1 MKRIL
6 TGLLAIGMA
15 AATWAVNDD
24 NPCKHPNLG
33 NCTIEL
39 ENSLNAQV
47 TLVEKGDDQENESGL
62 SKYEPV
68 NITSIVKSRV
78 SVKPKKI
85 MCPDCEEMIPCNI
98 SIGSCSPGGMKD
110 EPGTY
115 TGSIHIKCSAH
126 NSSADFDYS
135 VTLKKPEGGGGGGGD
150 HDHDW
155 GEWSY
160 NCDLSGADSDYFR
173 INSSSSSLRAFVLET
188 MNNSKSDNSKRVRG
202 CKVEGCDE
210 VQSRSYSH
218 SARWICSE
226 SDSSSHIYHNE
237 EKDAINPALVNGK
250 HRYCVAM
257 GGSCDSIHYVSTG
270 VWVQQTVEKLE
281 VTSKTTTG
289 NLDPD
294 QLPELPEYEPTPSA
308 EYFVRVY
315 KPGQGNEPAK
325 WNTVLKA
332 SPNFGS
338 WDLNK
343 VSWTRYPLA
352 EIETILLPRGDEE
365 PGIADFRPTSTGTHI
380 VVARCNYGDEENLP
394 AQAKSVAICVVDP
407 ASTVD
412 FQPLPPGSWDAMLKA
427 SGNEK
432 PKKGVTI
439 ASNSKTQPIRMI
451 LHVNRS
457 KLQSRNATLKIESKE
472 KESYAIY
479 KDVECT
485 QSFLKPGERKR
496 EVSVTLDEIPNDP
509 ENIELTLYF
518 LPLLPDE
525 EVAATLEYES
535 SSVGV
540 DEPGE
545 DKVMITGGCGSCVG
559 DCVPMNGEC
568 GLGSVK
574 VNFELGKGQFDQP
587 GGSVR
592 VDSETLDHNLLSLN
606 SFQVTPEGATTVTMN
621 DEGYPTEANTG
632 LYRTTFEYSKAF
644 SGNTVFVNRI
654 VMKTFHAGASTS
666 FAEAVLELH
675 YTESG
680 SIPSVNSFTVK
691 NTVNGVVRNYKYTCA
706 YQVNPDFGGEAA
718 DVWTLTRWLGDNTD
732 SAESE
737 TVARRDTGSQ
747 RIEYRYL
754 GSVSTPLL
762 KEKVTKQ
769 KFADGE
775 YEVIESRIGDAV
787 TTYAYD
793 ANRNLTSVTEP
804 DGSSTSYTYNADGEL
819 VSTTEKVGGLTT
831 VTTHTITDNGVQ
843 ITSDTETKVNNV
855 LTSRSRSVRHR
866 NITTAPDTN
875 TQYDESNTAYM
886 AETYYVTDASSPFY
900 GRVRLEKR
908 PDGTVTLTDYQR
920 DGSGTE
926 TETSWSGAPDST
938 AMPSSVVLGT
948 KTVTV
953 KDSAGRVQSVRTY
966 HVENGAE
973 TLTGETVHTAFDSFG
988 RATATRYLD
997 GSTTSRTYGCCGVES
1012 ETDRD
1017 GVTTT
1022 YGYDDLTRRL
1032 SYSTRDGVTTLY
1044 SYDAAGNQTAVTVK
1058 GRNGGELT
1066 TTNEYVNGELTAA
1079 EDALGNRTT
1088 YAQTYSK
1095 SADVMT
1101 YTETVTGPD
1110 GGTQVTT
1117 TVDGALTGVS
1127 GTAVHPQS
1135 YEYGPNWQKTLPQN
1149 QTVYT
1154 DMLGRQYKTT
1164 YADGNSETQ
1173 YYNAK
1178 QQLVRSV
1185 TPAGRTT
1192 LYEYDA
1198 LGRQV
1203 KQAVDMNGNNTID
1216 ADDLV
1221 TAIAYSYD
1229 TYEGKTVAI
1238 TVQTRMQ
1245 GTAST
1250 VISTTRQS
1258 VDGLESWTTD
1268 MAGLTTHTKLER
1280 NGNGSVTQTV
1290 FNPDGSKLVTE
1301 MQNGRVVT
1309 VKQFNTDGT
1318 AGNVITYSYD
1328 EFNRQTGSVETVG
1341 GATVNT
1347 MTRTLDAAGR
1357 PVSETVNGR
1366 TTTYAY
1372 DIPNR
1377 KRTITLPG
1385 NRVVVEEYHP
1395 TGELKKL
1402 SGADTYTQEWTW
1414 DSVWGQKATLTTWK
1428 DASTPQ
1434 VTTWTYDNRGNLSAK
1449 KYADNNGPSYTYD
1462 ADGNLLTRTWAR
1474 GVTTTYAYDPAGRI
1488 TGQEYSDDTAALG
1501 LTLDS
1506 LNRALA
1512 ITDASGT
1519 WNFTYDPKGWLVKET
1534 VPAMVNGEVIHG
1546 YDAYGRRTELRTASG
1561 SRTFTYD
1568 VQNRVASIG
1577 NSGGSLHYTYRSGL
1591 QQLDTASWRNGEGA
1605 ELNSRTFAYDSYH
1618 RLTGIKLNGVSEVGY
1633 TLNDRDQR
1641 TAVQYPGVNWNY
1653 GYDDKGQLTGAE
1665 KSAGDVSET
1674 YSYTYDGIGNR
1685 LTAQEGAS
1693 QFSYISNLL
1702 NQYTQVNTAQPTY
1715 DADGN
1720 MLTTGDGWTY
1730 AWNGENRLVRAEK
1743 DGTVVEMNYDYVGR
1757 RFEKKVYVNSEAGTP
1772 GTLQHHYK
1780 YVYDG
1785 YKLVELYD
1793 NDTLLVSFTWQP
1805 DSVGGLDVPV
1815 SMVYEGD
1822 TYYYVTDGNK
1832 NVTALLDAA
1841 GFRVAGYTYGPF
1853 GQVLSMDGALAEV
1866 NPFRFSSEFHD
1877 DETGLV
1883 YYNYRYYSPSLGRWT
1898 KRDPIGELG
1907 GANEYCINQNAS
1919 INRFDINGL
1928 WTGKGLAE
1936 SYRRK
1941 YGEDA
1946 FARMLAWLGRGRIT
1960 CASTWFDD
1968 WYVKDNTI
1976 YIAATWWL
1984 GQERPDDNAAEQL
1997 NEALAI
2003 HFGIGKTNWLYKAGR
2018 TARGAGKMVA
2028 GGLTI
2033 AGGVAISGGS
2043 AGSLTWAGAGLAFVG
2058 GNTFVEGASQFLG
2071 NDHGGFNPAAEFA
2084 YQSTLLLTNNTEYSE
2099 YAKMGYYI
2107 LDFSISIGSAWQ
2119 SYRAAATLEKGR
2131 WTKFHTDLKEG
2142 SGVGPLLLYDKNFKP
2157 IHKFVI
2163 TEHYKIKIYGMTL
2176 EGTLSG
2182 YTASETMGS
2191 IMAQ

>member
-6 TGLLAIGMA
+6 IGLLAA
-15 AATWAVNDD
+15 AVSTLSTMGVEDN
-24 NPCKHPNLG
+24 NPCDHPNIG
-33 NCTIEL
+33 HCEIEL
-39 ENSLNAQV
+39 NKSLTVTV
-47 TLVEKGDDQENESGL
+47 TLVEKEPAEGQDEESL
-62 SKYEPV
+62 SRYEPV
-68 NITSIVKSRV
+68 NISSIVRSRV
-78 SVKPKKI
+78 DVKSKTLV
-85 MCPDCEEMIPCNI
+85 CPDCKKNIPCST
-98 SIGSCSPGGMKD
+98 SIKSCSPGGSED
-110 EPGTY
+110 QPGTY
-115 TGSIHIKCSAH
+115 TGNIEIECNPHH
-126 NSSADFDYS
+126 SSQSFGYT
-135 VTLKKPEGGGGGGGD
+135 VTLRAPGGGPDPG
-150 HDHDW
+150 HDH
-155 GEWSY
+155 EWSDWSY
-160 NCDLSGADSDYFR
+160 DCELSGASSNYFR
-173 INSSSSSLRAFVLET
+173 VNSSDPSLKSFILET
-188 MNNSKSDNSKRVRG
+188 MNTSKNDDSHRTRSCLVA
-202 CKVEGCDE
+202 GCDE
-210 VQSRSYSH
+210 VESRSFSH
-218 SARWICSE
+218 SARWICAE
-226 SDSSSHIYHNE
+226 SDSITHIYHNDQD
-237 EKDAINPALVNGK
+237 DAVTHPGLSNGK

-257 GGSCDSIHYVSTG
+257 SGSCDAIHYVSTG
-270 VWVQQTVEKLE
+270 VWIQQTVNLLE
-281 VTSKTTTG
+281 VTSKAGTG
-289 NLDPD
+289 QISSDL
-294 QLPELPEYEPTPSA
+294 LPELPDYEPSPSA
-308 EYFVRVY
+308 HYFVRVY
-315 KPGQGNEPAK
+315 KPGEGNQPAE
-325 WNTVLKA
+325 WNTVLEA
-332 SPNFGS
+332 TPNFGS
-338 WDLNK
+338 WELNN
-343 VSWTRYPLA
+343 VTWTRYPLA
-352 EIETILLPRGDEE
+352 EIETILLPRGSSD
-365 PGIADFRPTSTGTHI
+365 PGVADFRPTSPGTHI
-380 VVARCNYGDEENLP
+380 VVARCNYDPDNNLP

-407 ASTVD
+407 TSSVD

-432 PKKGVTI
+432 PQKSAVISLTG
-439 ASNSKTQPIRMI
+439 KTKPIRLI
-451 LHVNRS
+451 LRVNRAT
-457 KLQSRNATLKIESKE
+457 LTGQNATLVLDSQE
-472 KESYAIY
+472 KESYAIFT
-479 KDVECT
+479 DVECT
-485 QSFLKPGERKR
+485 QSLLKPGPRHR
-496 EVSVTLDEIPNDP
+496 EVSVTLNEIEDDP
-509 ENIELTLYF
+509 ENLELTLYF

-525 EVAATLEYES
+525 EVVARLEYES
-535 SSVGV
+535 SSIDVT
-540 DEPGE
+540 EPGE
-545 DKVMITGGCGSCVG
+545 DKVMITGGCSSCVG
-559 DCVPMNGEC
+559 DCIPLNGDC
-568 GLGSVK
+568 GLGSIK
-574 VNFELGKGQFDQP
+574 VNFELGKGLFDLP
-587 GGSVR
+587 GGQVN
-592 VDSETLDHNLLSLN
+592 VDSETLDYRVLSPD
-606 SFQVTPEGATTVTMN
+606 SFQIVPEGETTITMN
-621 DEGYPTEANTG
+621 DNGYPSEANTG
-632 LYRTTFEYSKAF
+632 VYRTTFEYSNVV
-644 SGNTVFVNRI
+644 SGNTAFVNRI
-654 VMKTFHAGASTS
+654 IMKGYLVGASS
-666 FAEAVLELH
+666 PFAEAELELQ
-675 YTESG
+675 YTDTATTP
-680 SIPSVNSFTVK
+680 SIQSFTVK
-691 NTVNGVVRNYKYTCA
+691 NTVNGVVRNYKYTRS
-706 YQVNPDFGGEAA
+706 YQINPDFGNTSA
-718 DVWTLTRWLGDNTD
+718 DVWTLTRWLGDNVD
-732 SAESE
+732 DAESE
-737 TVARRDTGSQ
+737 FVARQDTGSQ
-747 RIEYRYL
+747 RVEYHYI
-754 GSVSTPLL
+754 GSISTPLL

-769 KFADGE
+769 KFDDGE
-775 YEVIESRIGDAV
+775 YEIIESRIGDAV
-787 TTYAYD
+787 TTYTYD
-793 ANRNLTSVTEP
+793 TNRNLTSITNP
-804 DGSSTSYTYNADGEL
+804 DGSSTSYTYNTDQEL
-819 VSTTEKVGGLTT
+819 TSETDVEGNLTT
-831 VTTHTITDNGVQ
+831 VTTYTTTDNGVQ
-843 ITSDTETKVNNV
+843 LIKDSERKVNGV
-855 LTSRSRSVRHR
+855 LTSKSRIVQNYGVSSS
-866 NITTAPDTN
+866 PDLSI
-875 TQYDESNTAYM
+875 QYDENNVAYTTS
-886 AETYYVTDASSPFY
+886 TYYVTDQTSPFC
-900 GRVRLEKR
+900 GRERLIMN
-908 PDGTVTLTDYQR
+908 PTGTVTIYQYER
-920 DGSGTE
+920 NGSTE
-926 TETSWSGAPDST
+926 TTTIWSGVPNST
-938 AMPSSVVLGT
+938 TSPTAVTLGT
-948 KTVTV
+948 KTVKVT
-953 KDSAGRVQSVRTY
+953 DSLGRLQSIRSW
-966 HVENGAE
+966 HVENGTE
-973 TLTGETVHTAFDSFG
+973 TLISEQVNTGFDSFG
-988 RATATRYLD
+988 RVTSTSFLD
-997 GSTTSRTYGCCGVES
+997 GSTISRSYGCCGVES
-1012 ETDRD
+1012 ETDQN
-1017 GVTTT
+1017 GITTT
-1022 YGYDDLTRRL
+1022 YAYDDLTKRV
-1032 SYSTRDGVTTLY
+1032 SYSVRDGITTLY
-1044 SYDAAGNQTAVTVK
+1044 SYDAAGNQLSITVK
-1058 GRNGGELT
+1058 GRNGSELSIM
-1066 TTNEYVNGELTAA
+1066 NEYDNGKLAA
-1079 EDALGNRTT
+1079 TEDVLGNRTT
-1088 YAQTYSK
+1088 YSQTYTT
-1095 SADVMT
+1095 SAEVVT

-1110 GGTQVTT
+1110 GGTQVMTM
-1117 TVDGALTGVS
+1117 VDGSLTGIS

-1192 LYEYDA
+1192 LYEYDV

-1216 ADDLV
+1216 TDDLV
-1221 TAIAYSYD
+1221 TTTAYSYG

-1245 GTAST
+1245 GSTST

-1258 VDGLESWTTD
+1258 VDGLESWTID

-1301 MQNGRVVT
+1301 MQNGRVET

-1377 KRTITLPG
+1377 KRTIAQPG
-1385 NRVVVEEYHP
+1385 NRVVIEEYHP

-1414 DSVWGQKATLTTWK
+1414 DPVWGQKAPLTTWK

-1449 KYADNNGPSYTYD
+1449 KYADDNGPSYTYD

-1488 TGQEYSDDTAALG
+1488 TGQEYSDDTTALG

-1506 LNRALA
+1506 LDRALA

-1568 VQNRVASIG
+1568 VQNRIASIG

-1641 TAVQYPGVNWNY
+1641 TAVQYPGISWNY

-1685 LTAQEGAS
+1685 LTAQESAS
-1693 QFSYISNLL
+1693 QFSYTSNLL

-1743 DGTVVEMNYDYVGR
+1743 DGTVVEMNYDFIGR
-1757 RFEKKVYVNSEAGTP
+1757 RFEKKVYVNSGAGTS

-1793 NDTLLVSFTWQP
+1793 NDTLLASFTWQP
-1805 DSVGGLDVPV
+1805 ESVGGLDVPV

-2084 YQSTLLLTNNTEYSE
+2084 YQSTLFLTNNKEYSE

-2163 TEHYKIKIYGMTL
+2163 TEHYQIKIYGMTL

-2191 IMAQ
+2191 MMAQ

>member
-78 SVKPKKI
+78 SVKNKEI
-85 MCPDCEEMIPCNI
+85 MCPDCEEMIPCSI
-98 SIGSCSPGGMKD
+98 SVGSCSPGGMKD

-439 ASNSKTQPIRMI
+439 ASNGKTQPIRMI

-545 DKVMITGGCGSCVG
+545 DKVMITGGCSSCVG
-559 DCVPMNGEC
+559 DCVPLNGEC

-574 VNFELGKGQFDQP
+574 VNFELGNGQFDQP

-621 DEGYPTEANTG
+621 NEGYPTEANTG

-644 SGNTVFVNRI
+644 SGNTAFVNRI
-654 VMKTFHAGASTS
+654 VMKTFHSGASTS

-787 TTYAYD
+787 TTYSYD
-793 ANRNLTSVTEP
+793 SNRNLTAVRNP
-804 DGSSTSYTYNADGEL
+804 DGSSITYTYN
-819 VSTTEKVGGLTT
+819 TEGKITSETKIIGNLTT
-831 VTTHTITDNGVQ
+831 VTTYTITDNGIQ
-843 ITSDTETKVNNV
+843 ATRDAERKVNGI
-855 LTSRSRSVRHR
+855 LTSKSRLVQNYGISS
-866 NITTAPDTN
+866 APDMSI
-875 TQYDESNTAYM
+875 QYDENNVAYTTS
-886 AETYYVTDASSPFY
+886 TYYVTDQSSPFY
-900 GRVRLEKR
+900 GRVRLR
-908 PDGTVTLTDYQR
+908 MNPDGTATITQYERNNSTD
-920 DGSGTE
+920 T
-926 TETSWSGAPDST
+926 TTSWTGVPNSASSPT
-938 AMPSSVVLGT
+938 AVTLGT
-948 KTVTV
+948 KTVTIT
-953 KDSAGRVQSVRTY
+953 DSQGRMQSSRSW
-966 HVENGAE
+966 HVENGTE
-973 TLTGETVHTAFDSFG
+973 TLVSEQVNTGFDSFG
-988 RATATRYLD
+988 RVTSTRFLD
-997 GSTTSRTYGCCGVES
+997 GSTISRTYGCCGVES

-1017 GVTTT
+1017 GITTT
-1022 YGYDDLTRRL
+1022 YAYDDLTKRV
-1032 SYSTRDGVTTLY
+1032 SYTVRDGVTTLY
-1044 SYDAAGNQTAVTVK
+1044 TYDDAGNQTAVTVK
-1058 GRNGGELT
+1058 GRNGNEIT
-1066 TTNEYVNGELTAA
+1066 TTSEYVNGELSA
-1079 EDALGNRTT
+1079 EVDALGNRTT
-1088 YAQTYSK
+1088 YTRTYTRGANDK
-1095 SADVMT
+1095 VT
-1101 YTETVTGPD
+1101 YTEKTINPDSSTRIVTMENGA
-1110 GGTQVTT
+1110 QVSI
-1117 TVDGALTGVS
+1117 TGS
-1127 GTAVHPQS
+1127 AVYPQTF
-1135 YEYGPNWQKTLPQN
+1135 EYGPNWQKTLPQN

-1154 DMLGRQYKTT
+1154 DMLGRQYKTE
-1164 YADGNSETQ
+1164 YADGNTETQ

-1203 KQAVDMNGNNTID
+1203 KQAIDMNGNNLID
-1216 ADDLV
+1216 SADLV
-1221 TAIAYSYD
+1221 TSISYSYGMEND
-1229 TYEGKTVAI
+1229 TTVAI
-1238 TVQTRMQ
+1238 T
-1245 GTAST
+1245 T
-1250 VISTTRQS
+1250 VTQSQNNDSKVVSIEKRS
-1258 VDGLESWTTD
+1258 VDGLESWITD
-1268 MAGLTTHTKLER
+1268 VSGLTTHTKLER
-1280 NGNGSVTQTV
+1280 LGSGSTRQTV
-1290 FNPDGSKLVTE
+1290 TNPDGTGTITTN
-1301 MQNGRVVT
+1301 QNGRVTSVQNFGSGNASGVGVT
-1309 VKQFNTDGT
+1309 YT
-1318 AGNVITYSYD
+1318 YD
-1328 EFNRQTGSVETVG
+1328 EFNRQAGMTQSDNGSTVST
-1341 GATVNT
+1341 ASVTYN
-1347 MTRTLDAAGR
+1347 AAGQ
-1357 PVSETVNGR
+1357 PLTQTVNGR
-1366 TTTYAY
+1366 TTSIAY
-1372 DIPNR
+1372 DVLNR
-1377 KRTITLPG
+1377 TKTLTLPG
-1385 NRVVVEEYHP
+1385 ERTIVEEYYP
-1395 TGELKKL
+1395 TGELKKI
-1402 SGADTYTQEWTW
+1402 SGADTYTQEWTY
-1414 DSVWGQKATLTTWK
+1414 DSIWGQKATLTTYK
-1428 DASTPQ
+1428 NSSTPQ
-1434 VTTWTYDNRGNLSAK
+1434 ITTWTYDNRGNVASK
-1449 KYADNNGPSYTYD
+1449 KYADNNGPTYTYD
-1462 ADGNLLTRTWAR
+1462 GDGNMLTRTWAR
-1474 GVTTTYAYDPAGRI
+1474 GVTTTLTYDMASRV
-1488 TGQEYSDDTAALG
+1488 TTQSYSDETPSITVSYDF
-1501 LTLDS
+1501 
-1506 LNRALA
+1506 LNRMATV
-1512 ITDASGT
+1512 TDAAGT
-1519 WNFTYDPKGWLVKET
+1519 RNFTYNTLSQLENET
-1534 VPAMVNGEVIHG
+1534 VPNIVNLRNSYSYDTYGRKVLRQLQSG
-1546 YDAYGRRTELRTASG
+1546 TNVLASSSRTYDAHSRIASLG
-1561 SRTFTYD
+1561 SGTDRLF
-1568 VQNRVASIG
+1568 
-1577 NSGGSLHYTYRSGL
+1577 YTYRPGPLL
-1591 QQLDTASWRNGEGA
+1591 QTAAWRNA
-1605 ELNSRTFAYDSYH
+1605 DDVTLNTRTYEYDTLN
-1618 RLTGIKLNGVSEVGY
+1618 RLTGIKLNNAQEVSY

-1641 TAVQYPGVNWNY
+1641 TAAEYASNGAWNFS
-1653 GYDDKGQLTGAE
+1653 YDDKSQLTGAE
-1665 KSAGDVSET
+1665 KTTESGTEFFN
-1674 YSYTYDGIGNR
+1674 YTYDGIGNR
-1685 LTAQEGAS
+1685 VTATELTDTWN
-1693 QFSYISNLL
+1693 YTSNLL
-1702 NQYTQVNTAQPTY
+1702 NQYTAINSLSPTY
-1715 DADGN
+1715 DLDGN

-1730 AWNGENRLVRAEK
+1730 TWNGENRLIRAVK
-1743 DGTVVEMNYDYVGR
+1743 GGTVVEMAYDYMGR
-1757 RFEKKVYVNSEAGTP
+1757 RISKTTTGGTFLDFFTS
-1772 GTLQHHYK
+1772 GQHNYR
-1780 YVYDG
+1780 YVYDE
-1785 YKLVELYD
+1785 YKLIAVYD
-1793 NDTLLVSFTWQP
+1793 GNDLVMTFTWQP
-1805 DSVGGLDVPV
+1805 DSVDLDVPV
-1815 SMVYEGD
+1815 SMTYDGE

-1832 NVTALLDAA
+1832 NVTALLDAE
-1841 GFRVAGYTYGPF
+1841 GNRVAKYAYGPF
-1853 GQVLSMDGALAEV
+1853 GQILHMEGELAEI
-1866 NPFRFSSEFHD
+1866 NPFRFSSEYYD

-1883 YYNYRYYSPSLGRWT
+1883 YYNFRYYNPNLGRWI
-1898 KRDPIGELG
+1898 KRDPLE
-1907 GANEYCINQNAS
+1907 EEDS
-1919 INRFDINGL
+1919 INIYNFCNNYALNGIDYL
-1928 WTGKGLAE
+1928 GLSRYWEWGGWVDYTIVGTLIHIVHEGVVAPVGL
-1936 SYRRK
+1936 
-1941 YGEDA
+1941 GEDWA
-1946 FARMLAWLGRGRIT
+1946 VVLQYRDRAQMLEAYVQGRGYQNYADFEFQNRNRTSYGSSDLIQALRSCGLVAIDT
-1960 CASTWFDD
+1960 VFEANMTAVTAGLSNARPNMSIFKPDKKQKAIWEYSNSARGFALEGRLGHYRYRVQDGWKQTEKNFPTWDYIHPKFGHVS
-1968 WYVKDNTI
+1968 VKSIDTTLKTYQKPSQLKATLKR
-1976 YIAATWWL
+1976 YIN
-1984 GQERPDDNAAEQL
+1984 NAAK
-1997 NEALAI
+1997 
-2003 HFGIGKTNWLYKAGR
+2003 GKTLPTYSQQRWLDVIIPDVDMSQKHAQAIMEAVQY
-2018 TARGAGKMVA
+2018 GKSKNINLNV
-2028 GGLTI
+2028 
-2033 AGGVAISGGS
+2033 
-2043 AGSLTWAGAGLAFVG
+2043 
-2058 GNTFVEGASQFLG
+2058 
-2071 NDHGGFNPAAEFA
+2071 
-2084 YQSTLLLTNNTEYSE
+2084 
-2099 YAKMGYYI
+2099 I
-2107 LDFSISIGSAWQ
+2107 LW
-2119 SYRAAATLEKGR
+2119 
-2131 WTKFHTDLKEG
+2131 KE
-2142 SGVGPLLLYDKNFKP
+2142 
-2157 IHKFVI
+2157 
-2163 TEHYKIKIYGMTL
+2163 
-2176 EGTLSG
+2176 
-2182 YTASETMGS
+2182 
-2191 IMAQ
+2191 